1 MNFFINSE
9 RTLKKIVEIMYI
21 HSLDMDNIKQK
32 VNIKYKQT
40 RPMVSEEDE
49 VSLVVEGHDS
59 STLELRVMRK

>member
-9 RTLKKIVEIMYI
+9 RTLKKIVEIMHI
-21 HSLDMDNIKQK
+21 HSLNMDNIRQK
-32 VNIKYKQT
+32 VNIQYKQT

-59 STLELRVMRK
+59 PTLELRVMRK

>member
-9 RTLKKIVEIMYI
+9 RTLKKIVEIMHI
-21 HSLDMDNIKQK
+21 HSLDMDNIRQK

-40 RPMVSEEDE
+40 RPMVSEENE

-59 STLELRVMRK
+59 PTLKLRVMGK

>member
-1 MNFFINSE
+1 MH
-9 RTLKKIVEIMYI
+9 I
-21 HSLDMDNIKQK
+21 HSLNMDNIRQK
-32 VNIKYKQT
+32 VNIQYKQT